1 SCLVCPSPSLSAP
14 GVSLVIVHTYHEDKT
29 NQILKI
35 NHTMQRILA
44 HLESGNHVPTQPVRM
59 VPAAS
64 SMPPPAE
71 PTVSVPPRSSPQLA
85 PPDKFSGQSGD
96 CRTFIFQ
103 CDLHFKLFPVI
114 YETEYTKLAFII
126 SHLTGRA
133 AEWATS
139 EWDRG
144 STACQSAE
152 AFFVALRRVFDH
164 VAPTREAVRRL
175 ENLRQGDLSVGEY
188 SIRFRSAADNTDW
201 NDAALKDAF
210 CRGLSGV
217 LKDQLAPLE
226 EPPDLD
232 SLITMATRLDIR
244 NRERDQE
251 RRYEDGGSSFQSALP
266 YPSTS
271 AQRPY
276 VPSAPPA
283 GEEEPMQL
291 GRTHIS
297 PTERQRRR
305 QEGRCF
311 YCGQQGHL
319 RAACRVRKPRS
330 SPELHD
336 LTSIH
341 PLPSSPRRTL
351 TPVMF
356 IVHNSRIE
364 LGAFIDSGADEN
376 LMDEALV
383 KSLNLKMCE
392 LPSKVTAQGITG
404 VELFQVSHHT
414 EPLLMNIDDHSEL
427 VGFQIVNSL
436 AHPIVLGLPWL
447 KRHRPSIDWVTG
459 RIEAWGKDCKVN
471 CVSNTHNV
479 ASASFPKHPMNM
491 QNQGNSEVSDLSN
504 VPSHYHHLR
513 EVFSKTRASSLP
525 PHRDYDCPIDLLP
538 GAPIPKGRMY
548 SLSQT
553 ETKAME
559 DYIDQSLKSGIIR
572 PSSSPAGAVF
582 FFVAKKDGT
591 LRPCIDYSPLNEITV
606 KNCHP
611 LPLMANAYHL
621 VRIREGDEWKTGFN
635 TPSGHFEYLVMPF
648 GLANA
653 PAVQARWSLFF
664 NRFNFTLSYRPGS
677 KNGKPDALSRLYEP
691 VPRAKD
697 PEPILPPSH
706 VVGAV
711 SWPIE

>member
-1 SCLVCPSPSLSAP
+1 LTERTDQKWTQPRQR
-14 GVSLVIVHTYHEDKT
+14 
-29 NQILKI
+29 QIL
-35 NHTMQRILA
+35 T
-44 HLESGNHVPTQPVRM
+44 HLEPGNAVPNRPVRM
-59 VPAAS
+59 DPAAS
-64 SMPPPAE
+64 TIPPPGKPA
-71 PTVSVPPRSSPQLA
+71 VSLSPRSSPQLA

-103 CDLHFKLFPVI
+103 CDLHFKQFPVI
-114 YETEYTKLAFII
+114 YETEYTKLSFII

-144 STACQSAE
+144 SASCQSAE

-175 ENLRQGDLSVGEY
+175 ENLRQRDLSVSEY
-188 SIRFRSAADNTDW
+188 SIRFRSAADNTNW

-210 CRGLSGV
+210 RRGLSGV

-226 EPPDLD
+226 EPPDLET
-232 SLITMATRLDIR
+232 LITMATRLDIR

-251 RRYEDGGSSFQSALP
+251 QRYEDGGRSFQSALP
-266 YPSTS
+266 YSSTS

-291 GRTHIS
+291 GRTHFS
-297 PTERQRRR
+297 PAERQRRR
-305 QEGRCF
+305 QEGSCF

-319 RAACRVRKPRS
+319 RAACRVRKPRF
-330 SPELHD
+330 SPELQE
-336 LTSIH
+336 LTTIH
-341 PLPSSPRRTL
+341 PLPSSPRRIL
-351 TPVMF
+351 TPVTF
-356 IVHNSRIE
+356 TLRNSRVE
-364 LGAFIDSGADEN
+364 LRAFIDSGADEN

-383 KSLNLKMCE
+383 KSLNLKVCE
-392 LPSKVTAQGITG
+392 LPSKVTARGITG

-414 EPLLMNIDDHSEL
+414 EPLQMNIDDHNEL
-427 VGFQIVNSL
+427 VDFQIVRSL
-436 AHPIVLGLPWL
+436 AHPIVLGFPWL
-447 KRHRPSIDWVTG
+447 KRHSPSIDWATG
-459 RIEAWGKDCKVN
+459 RIEAWGKDCKDN
-471 CVSNTHNV
+471 CVSSRHNV
-479 ASASFPKHPMNM
+479 ATASFSQRPMTT
-491 QNQGNSEVSDLSN
+491 QNQGKSESSDLPN
-504 VPSHYHHLR
+504 VPAHYHHLR
-513 EVFSKTRASSLP
+513 EVFSKSRASSLP

-559 DYIDQSLKSGIIR
+559 AYIEQSLKSGLIR
-572 PSSSPAGAVF
+572 PSSSPAGAGF
-582 FFVAKKDGT
+582 FFVAKKDGS

-606 KNCHP
+606 KNRHP
-611 LPLMANAYHL
+611 LPLMASAFDQNAYHL

-653 PAVQARWSLFF
+653 PAVFQGMVNNVLRDFL
-664 NRFNFTLSYRPGS
+664 NRFVYVYLDDILIFFKGLRDPQAACYSGPSPRPPYSPFLTLSC
-677 KNGKPDALSRLYEP
+677 NL
-691 VPRAKD
+691 
-697 PEPILPPSH
+697 
-706 VVGAV
+706 
-711 SWPIE
+711 